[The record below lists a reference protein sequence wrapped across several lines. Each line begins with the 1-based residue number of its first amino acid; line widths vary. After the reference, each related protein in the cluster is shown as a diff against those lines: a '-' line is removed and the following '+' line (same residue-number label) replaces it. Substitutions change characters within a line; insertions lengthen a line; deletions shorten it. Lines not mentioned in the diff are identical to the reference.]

1 MQLSRRCCSGL
12 VLLSLLTC
20 MVLVPVSVGAQPM
33 FTVGVSILPQKYFV
47 ERIAGDKTNVV
58 VMVGPG
64 YNPVTYEPK
73 PRQLSQL
80 QKASLYFLI
89 GVPFENNWM
98 NVFSQVNPELK
109 IVALPNAITFRAMAR
124 SINLSGEA
132 EISAHG
138 HSHSSM
144 MDPHIWLSPRL
155 VKQLAFSIKSAFVG
169 IDPNNKEYYQLNYQR
184 FIDDLDD
191 LDRAIRREVNSV
203 GNRQFMVFHPSWGY
217 FADEYGLQQIPIELE
232 GKRPRAKSLTGLMEF
247 AQRKQ
252 VKVIF
257 VQPQFSDS
265 DAKTIAGYIG
275 AKVVYVDPLAE
286 NYLENLYQTTRQF
299 VEALK

>member
-1 MQLSRRCCSGL
+1 MQLSRHYCSAL
-12 VLLSLLTC
+12 VVLLLLAC
-20 MVLVPVSVGAQPM
+20 IMLVPVSVSARPLI
-33 FTVGVSILPQKYFV
+33 TVGVSILPQKYFV
-47 ERIAGDKTNVV
+47 ERIAGDKAHVV

-64 YNPVTYEPK
+64 YNPATYEPK

-98 NVFSQVNPELK
+98 NVFSQVNPDLN
-109 IVALPNAITFRAMAR
+109 IVALPKSITFRAMAR
-124 SINLSGEA
+124 SINSSGEA
-132 EISAHG
+132 EGHAHD
-138 HSHSSM
+138 HPHSSM

-155 VKQLAFSIKSAFVG
+155 VKQVALSIKSAFVA
-169 IDPNNKEYYQLNYQR
+169 IDPNNKEYYQLNYTQ
-184 FIDDLDD
+184 FINDLDE
-191 LDRAIRREVNSV
+191 LDQAIRGKINSV

-232 GKRPRAKSLTGLMEF
+232 GKRPGAKSLTGLMEF

-265 DAKTIAGYIG
+265 DAKTIASYLG

-286 NYLENLYQTTRQF
+286 NYLENLYHITRQF
-299 VEALK
+299 VEVLK